1 MMPSSRFNIFQSGFY
16 KLTTAACFVSIL
28 VATGCSSSAESN
40 VKIPSQ
46 QNGNTSAPVVSDASQ
61 QTLRQQALR
70 IQRALAND
78 DFARITNDIHPTRGV
93 RFSMYAYV
101 RPETDKVFSREQFAQ
116 YLQQSK
122 VRFTWGE
129 KDGTGDLLVTP
140 LPTYLDTWIDAS
152 KFNNASISINE
163 FQHSGN
169 MINNLK
175 KIYPNSDVVE
185 FYYKGSEQYSGMD
198 WRILRLV
205 FDEYQG
211 KRYLVAIV
219 NEQWT
224 V

>member
-1 MMPSSRFNIFQSGFY
+1 MTLLSTFKDRSS
-16 KLTTAACFVSIL
+16 KLTVGGTLALAL
-28 VATGCSSSAESN
+28 AATGCQSSAESN
-40 VKIPSQ
+40 IATPNQS
-46 QNGNTSAPVVSDASQ
+46 NGHSSTPVVSDISQ
-61 QTLRQQALR
+61 QTLKQQALR
-70 IQRALAND
+70 IQRALANK

-122 VRFTWGE
+122 IRFTWGE

-175 KIYPNSDVVE
+175 KIYPNSEVVE
-185 FYYKGSEQYSGMD
+185 FYHKGSEEYAGMD
-198 WRILRLV
+198 WRIMRLV
-205 FDEYQG
+205 FEEYEG

-224 V
+224 T

>member
-1 MMPSSRFNIFQSGFY
+1 
-16 KLTTAACFVSIL
+16 
-28 VATGCSSSAESN
+28 
-40 VKIPSQ
+40 
-46 QNGNTSAPVVSDASQ
+46 
-61 QTLRQQALR
+61 
-70 IQRALAND
+70 
-78 DFARITNDIHPTRGV
+78 
-93 RFSMYAYV
+93 MYAYV

-122 VRFTWGE
+122 IRFTWGE

-152 KFNNASISINE
+152 KFNNASIGINE

-175 KIYPNSDVVE
+175 KIYPNSEVVE
-185 FYYKGSEQYSGMD
+185 FYHKGSEEYAGMD
-198 WRILRLV
+198 WRIMRLV
-205 FDEYQG
+205 FEEYQG

-224 V
+224 T